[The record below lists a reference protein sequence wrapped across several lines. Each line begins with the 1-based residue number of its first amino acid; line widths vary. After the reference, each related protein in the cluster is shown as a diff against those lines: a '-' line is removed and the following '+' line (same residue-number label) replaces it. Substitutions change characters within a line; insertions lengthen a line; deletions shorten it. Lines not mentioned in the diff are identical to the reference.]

1 MWGGGYSRIKPRVM
15 STFNKCCSELLSAG
29 RFCSKKIHLE
39 HMLYYW
45 QNCTLSWLISLLI
58 LKNKQ
63 ASKITTATKTYA
75 FVLKNVKS
83 ESGWFPRTI
92 NMEILVSAKGAFVLQ
107 STLSDQHFSLWFL
120 LLSLYSLCH
129 TFIFTKIVFWWVFVL
144 FITKY
149 SKSLQTEAIR
159 WDKVQPTR
167 NVRFLISQCGRQYH
181 SVLIKLNKLSVQE
194 HWCIKYF

>member
-1 MWGGGYSRIKPRVM
+1 MCGGGYSRIKPRVV

-63 ASKITTATKTYA
+63 ASKITTATKMYA

-83 ESGWFPRTI
+83 ESRWFSRAI
-92 NMEILVSAKGAFVLQ
+92 NMEILISAKGAFIRQ
-107 STLSDQHFSLWFL
+107 STLSDHYFSLWFL
-120 LLSLYSLCH
+120 LLSLYSLYH
-129 TFIFTKIVFWWVFVL
+129 TFFLPILSFGESLSYLLLNILNHFKQKKSDGTKSNQL
-144 FITKY
+144 EM
-149 SKSLQTEAIR
+149 SDS
-159 WDKVQPTR
+159 
-167 NVRFLISQCGRQYH
+167 
-181 SVLIKLNKLSVQE
+181 
-194 HWCIKYF
+194 

>member
-1 MWGGGYSRIKPRVM
+1 M
-15 STFNKCCSELLSAG
+15 SSFNKCCSELLSAG

-39 HMLYYW
+39 HTLYYW

-63 ASKITTATKTYA
+63 ASKITTATKVYA

-83 ESGWFPRTI
+83 ESGCFPKTYKFG
-92 NMEILVSAKGAFVLQ
+92 N
-107 STLSDQHFSLWFL
+107 FSLSKRSIHLPEYSQWP
-120 LLSLYSLCH
+120 SLFTLMSS
-129 TFIFTKIVFWWVFVL
+129 FILTQFMSYFHFTKIVFWRVIVL

-149 SKSLQTEAIR
+149 SKSLQTEETI

-167 NVRFLISQCGRQYH
+167 NVRFLTSHCSGQYH
-181 SVLIKLNKLSVQE
+181 SVLI
-194 HWCIKYF
+194 